1 MRPTLALAVLL
12 LSLPAVAAAPAKT
25 AAARAA
31 KVQRVERGNLVI
43 ENIPEIPDALA
54 ERTNQYQQTRSAV
67 LRGWLGDSVLVTTR
81 FAETAQVHRVAFP
94 GGDRQQLTFFPEPI
108 ADAAPA
114 PDGKS
119 FLFAKDRG
127 GDEYYQIY
135 QFDLASG
142 RHRLLTDGKSRNQG
156 ALWNDRGDRFA
167 FSTTQRNGKDT
178 DIHVMAPGSA
188 DSTPVV
194 EREGTWNALDWSADG
209 ARLLVTKYIS
219 ITQTELYV
227 VDVAARAITRVHPSD
242 QPIAF
247 GTARFSHD
255 GKGLY
260 YTSDEN
266 AEFQLLRYEHL
277 AGDGRRVLSADIPWD
292 VDEIELS
299 PDGRYLAFVVNAG
312 GMSEL
317 HLRDLKRDKAV
328 ATPALPVGIV
338 GGLHFDA
345 KGERLGFVLNG
356 PRSPS
361 DVFSFELGE
370 DELVRWTRS
379 ETGGL
384 DARTFTEPTLIEFP
398 SFDGRKIPAFYY
410 PAGPASAAT
419 AAAKAAPARKAPV
432 LISIH
437 GGPESQAV
445 PAFNP
450 LTEFYV
456 RELGIAVLTPN
467 VRGSSGY
474 GKSYL
479 LLDNGFKRE
488 DSVKD
493 IGALLDWV
501 GKQPEL
507 DASRVAVIGGSY
519 GGYMVLASMTHYN
532 ERLRAGI
539 DIVGISN
546 FLTFLT
552 NTKDYRRDLRR
563 AEYGDDRD
571 PQMRTFLESISPLA
585 HARKITR
592 PMLIAQGANDPR
604 VPQDEAEQMVRSMR
618 AQGGDVWYLLA
629 KDEGHGFAKKAN
641 RDYYQ
646 NAVILFLQKHLLG
659 E

>member
-1 MRPTLALAVLL
+1 MRRTFALAVLL
-12 LSLPAVAAAPAKT
+12 VSFPAFAAAPART
-25 AAARAA
+25 AAP
-31 KVQRVERGNLVI
+31 KVQRVERGNLVL
-43 ENIPEIPDALA
+43 ENIPEIPAALA

-67 LRGWLGDSVLVTTR
+67 LRGWLGDGVLVTTR
-81 FAETAQVHRVAFP
+81 FGETSQVHRVAFP
-94 GGDRQQLTFFPEPI
+94 AGDRQQLTFFPEPI
-108 ADAAPA
+108 ADATPA

-119 FLFAKDRG
+119 FLFEKDRG
-127 GDEYYQIY
+127 GDEYYQIHH
-135 QFDLASG
+135 FDIATG
-142 RHRLLTDGKSRNQG
+142 RYRLLTDGKSRNQD

-167 FSTTQRNGKDT
+167 FSTTRRNGKDT
-178 DIHVMAPGSA
+178 DIHVMAPGAS

-194 EREGTWNALDWSADG
+194 EREGTWSALDWSADG
-209 ARLLVTKYIS
+209 TRLLAMKYIS

-227 VDVAARAITRVHPSD
+227 VDVDARAITRLHPSE

-255 GKGLY
+255 GKGVY

-266 AEFQLLRYEHL
+266 AEFQHLRYEHL
-277 AGDGRRVLSADIPWD
+277 AGDGRRVLSGDIPWD
-292 VDEIELS
+292 VEEIALS
-299 PDGRYLAFVVNAG
+299 RNGRYLAFVVNAG

-317 HLRDLKRDKAV
+317 RLRDLKRDKAV
-328 ATPALPVGIV
+328 ATPRLPVGIV
-338 GGLHFDA
+338 ASLHFDD
-345 KGERLGFVLNG
+345 KSERLGFVLNG
-356 PRSPS
+356 PRSPT
-361 DVFSFELGE
+361 DVFSFELGD
-370 DELVRWTRS
+370 DELVRWTHS

-384 DARTFTEPTLIEFP
+384 DARTFTEPSLVEFP

-410 PAGPASAAT
+410 RAQPKPAGG
-419 AAAKAAPARKAPV
+419 KVPV

-437 GGPESQAV
+437 GGPESQSV
-445 PAFNP
+445 PSFNP

-456 RELGIAVLTPN
+456 RELGIAVLVPN

-519 GGYMVLASMTHYN
+519 GGYMVLASLTHYN
-532 ERLRAGI
+532 DRLRAGI

-546 FLTFLT
+546 FVTFLT

-563 AEYGDDRD
+563 VEYGDERD
-571 PQMRTFLESISPLA
+571 PAMRAHLEKISPTA
-585 HARKITR
+585 NAAKITR
-592 PMLIAQGANDPR
+592 PMLVAQGANDPR
-604 VPQDEAEQMVRSMR
+604 VPQGEAEQIVATVRK
-618 AQGGDVWYLLA
+618 QGGDVWYLLA
-629 KDEGHGFAKKAN
+629 KDEGHGFAKKVN
-641 RDYYQ
+641 RDHYQ
-646 NAVILFLQKHLLG
+646 NAVVLFLQEHLLG

>member
-1 MRPTLALAVLL
+1 
-12 LSLPAVAAAPAKT
+12 
-25 AAARAA
+25 
-31 KVQRVERGNLVI
+31 
-43 ENIPEIPDALA
+43 
-54 ERTNQYQQTRSAV
+54 
-67 LRGWLGDSVLVTTR
+67 
-81 FAETAQVHRVAFP
+81 
-94 GGDRQQLTFFPEPI
+94 
-108 ADAAPA
+108 
-114 PDGKS
+114 
-119 FLFAKDRG
+119 
-127 GDEYYQIY
+127 
-135 QFDLASG
+135 
-142 RHRLLTDGKSRNQG
+142 
-156 ALWNDRGDRFA
+156 
-167 FSTTQRNGKDT
+167 
-178 DIHVMAPGSA
+178 
-188 DSTPVV
+188 
-194 EREGTWNALDWSADG
+194 
-209 ARLLVTKYIS
+209 
-219 ITQTELYV
+219 
-227 VDVAARAITRVHPSD
+227 
-242 QPIAF
+242 
-247 GTARFSHD
+247 
-255 GKGLY
+255 
-260 YTSDEN
+260 
-266 AEFQLLRYEHL
+266 
-277 AGDGRRVLSADIPWD
+277 VLSADIPWD

-317 HLRDLKRDKAV
+317 HLRDLRRDKAV

-384 DARTFTEPTLIEFP
+384 DARTFTEPSLIEFP
-398 SFDGRKIPAFYY
+398 SFDGRRIPAFYY
-410 PAGPASAAT
+410 RV
-419 AAAKAAPARKAPV
+419 AAAAAPTKAPV

-456 RELGIAVLTPN
+456 RELGVAVLTPN

-488 DSVKD
+488 ESVKD

-501 GKQPEL
+501 AKQPEL

-519 GGYMVLASMTHYN
+519 GGYMALASMTHYN
-532 ERLRAGI
+532 DRLRAGI

-546 FLTFLT
+546 FVTFLT

-571 PQMRTFLESISPLA
+571 PAMRAHLEKISPTA
-585 HARKITR
+585 NAARITK
-592 PMLIAQGANDPR
+592 PMLVAQGANDPR
-604 VPQDEAEQMVRSMR
+604 VPRGEAEQIVATIRK
-618 AQGGDVWYLLA
+618 QGGDAWYLLA
-629 KDEGHGFAKKAN
+629 KDEGHGFAKKVN

-659 E
+659 EEIAK

>member
-1 MRPTLALAVLL
+1 MRVALLIALL
-12 LSLPAVAAAPAKT
+12 FPLCAAAAPAT
-25 AAARAA
+25 SAAAKTA
-31 KVQRVERGNLVI
+31 KVQRIERGNLVL
-43 ENIPEIPDALA
+43 ENIPEIPETLA
-54 ERTNQYQQTRSAV
+54 ERTNQYQQTRSAF
-67 LRGWLGDSVLVTTR
+67 LRGWLGDGVLVTTR
-81 FAETAQVHRVAFP
+81 FGETSQAHRVAFP
-94 GGDRQQLTFFPEPI
+94 AGDRQQLTFFPEPV

-135 QFDLASG
+135 QFDLGSG
-142 RHRLLTDGKSRNQG
+142 RHRLLTDGKSRNQN

-167 FSTTQRNGKDT
+167 FSTTRRNGKDT
-178 DIHVMAPGSA
+178 DIHVMAPGGA

-194 EREGTWNALDWSADG
+194 EREGNWGALDWSADG
-209 ARLLVTKYIS
+209 ARLLVMKFIS
-219 ITQTELYV
+219 INQTELYV
-227 VDVAARAITRVHPSD
+227 VDVDARAITRVHASG

-266 AEFQLLRYEHL
+266 SEFQHLRYEHL
-277 AGDGRRVLSADIPWD
+277 AGDGRRVLSGDIPWD
-292 VDEIELS
+292 VQEIELS
-299 PDGRYLAFVVNAG
+299 PNGRYLAFVVNAG
-312 GMSEL
+312 GLSQL

-338 GGLHFDA
+338 TSLHFDPA
-345 KGERLGFVLNG
+345 SERLGFVLNG

-384 DARTFTEPTLIEFP
+384 DARTFTEPSLVEFP

-410 PAGPASAAT
+410 RAQPV
-419 AAAKAAPARKAPV
+419 AAKAAPTKVPV
-432 LISIH
+432 LINIH
-437 GGPESQAV
+437 GGPESQSL
-445 PAFNP
+445 PSFNP

-456 RELGIAVLTPN
+456 RELGIAVVVPN

-493 IGALLDWV
+493 IGALLDWIAQ
-501 GKQPEL
+501 QPEL

-532 ERLRAGI
+532 DRLRAGI

-546 FLTFLT
+546 FVTFLR

-571 PQMRTFLESISPLA
+571 PAMKAHLEKISPTA
-585 HARKITR
+585 NAAKITK
-592 PMLIAQGANDPR
+592 PMLVAQGANDPR
-604 VPQDEAEQMVRSMR
+604 VPQGEAEQIVATIRK
-618 AQGGDVWYLLA
+618 QGGDVWYLLA
-629 KDEGHGFAKKAN
+629 RDEGHGFAKKVN

-659 E
+659 EELAK